1 MIGFILRHQ
10 ELQILLE
17 KYEFT
22 QVANAS
28 NLLEKLADKTVL
40 QMLARDH
47 EVEIAAMA
55 ISTVKTRLFRRN

>member
-40 QMLARDH
+40 QMLASDH

-55 ISTVKTRLFRRN
+55 ISTVKTRIFRKS